1 MYTLIG
7 QYVVYI
13 GCSAFHGNGFFHQIL
28 FRRGKHPAEREATDR
43 NRKYYHTTIYKMT
56 TQNKLFWKL
65 VLYDFALTLYMY
77 LHN

>member
-28 FRRGKHPAEREATDR
+28 FRRGKHPAERER
-43 NRKYYHTTIYKMT
+43 LQIEIENII
-56 TQNKLFWKL
+56 TQQF
-65 VLYDFALTLYMY
+65 TR
-77 LHN
+77 